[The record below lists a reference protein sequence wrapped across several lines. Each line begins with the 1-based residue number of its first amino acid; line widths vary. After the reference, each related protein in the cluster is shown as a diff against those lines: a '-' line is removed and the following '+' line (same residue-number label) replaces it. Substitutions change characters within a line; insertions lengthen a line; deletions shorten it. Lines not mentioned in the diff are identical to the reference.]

1 MQQFHGHRVTYL
13 RVSSKDQKLDRQ
25 REMLA
30 SVLPQ
35 KEFSDQ
41 ASGRANAPRPG
52 LESCMNYLRAGDQ
65 LHISSIDR
73 LARSLIDLKVIVE
86 ELMGRGVTVTFHKEQ
101 LTFSPQSTDPLNDLM
116 LAILG
121 AFAEFERTI
130 IRERQAEGIAIA
142 KNQGRYRGRQRVIT
156 DDQIAEIRHRAAQG
170 EKKANIARVMRISR
184 TTVYR
189 YL

>member
-52 LESCMNYLRAGDQ
+52 LESCMNYLRDGDQ

-73 LARSLIDLKVIVE
+73 LARSLIDPKLSLKN
-86 ELMGRGVTVTFHKEQ
+86 
-101 LTFSPQSTDPLNDLM
+101 S
-116 LAILG
+116 
-121 AFAEFERTI
+121 
-130 IRERQAEGIAIA
+130 
-142 KNQGRYRGRQRVIT
+142 
-156 DDQIAEIRHRAAQG
+156 
-170 EKKANIARVMRISR
+170 
-184 TTVYR
+184 
-189 YL
+189 